1 MRYRGRQ
8 HHRHYQQSWLCWQ
21 MRSALQWKPDVQVL
35 HFPWRGKSLE
45 VLCIR
50 REVVKNVETLNNLL
64 EKERIQNSTCSLQAH
79 LLPLLRLWDLYHRLW
94 GLHHWEGPFQLL
106 EYVYDW
112 GNLTGKVDCDICR
125 YENMLPD
132 GSCGMDLLIVFVQI
146 KRHNLS
152 LYQHLF
158 RGTFLWG
165 SLDSVWKPLLHEP
178 QQQRA
183 RL

>member
-94 GLHHWEGPFQLL
+94 GLHHWEGRLWYLQIWEHAARWLLWYGFTHCFCANKKTQPFAVSTLVQRHLL
-106 EYVYDW
+106 VRIL
-112 GNLTGKVDCDICR
+112 GL
-125 YENMLPD
+125 
-132 GSCGMDLLIVFVQI
+132 
-146 KRHNLS
+146 
-152 LYQHLF
+152 
-158 RGTFLWG
+158 
-165 SLDSVWKPLLHEP
+165 
-178 QQQRA
+178 
-183 RL
+183 RLKTIATWTSTTTS